1 MTKIENIKKCYS
13 SNSLICVVFILIII
27 LIVLFLVKIFIP
39 ELSMGFNIN
48 GHFGDL
54 SGKFNIEGF
63 KEKKY

>member
-13 SNSLICVVFILIII
+13 SNYFICVVFILLII
-27 LIVLFLVKIFIP
+27 LIVLFLIKIFIP
-39 ELSMGFNIN
+39 DLGMGININ

-63 KEKKY
+63 KDGNN